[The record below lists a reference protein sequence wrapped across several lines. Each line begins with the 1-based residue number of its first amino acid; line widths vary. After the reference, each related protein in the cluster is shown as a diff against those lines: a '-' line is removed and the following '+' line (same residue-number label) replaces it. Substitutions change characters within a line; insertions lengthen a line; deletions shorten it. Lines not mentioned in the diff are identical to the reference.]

1 MGFEYKL
8 KVKLTSKQT
17 AEIQNLLIENIAF
30 KKKYNLE
37 GKVCLDF
44 KKSENYSEIP
54 NITIMFEEDGI
65 YICQY
70 NSVNLWT
77 DINLLKDY
85 MEGNK
90 INYEIM
96 EY

>member
-8 KVKLTSKQT
+8 TVKLTAKQT
-17 AEIQNLLIENIAF
+17 EEIQDLLIKKIAF
-30 KKKYNLE
+30 EKKYNLG
-37 GKVCLDF
+37 GKEYFNF
-44 KKSENYSEIP
+44 KNAVNNSEMS

-70 NSVNLWT
+70 NSANLWT
-77 DINLLKDY
+77 DIGLLKYY